1 MKSMRTEQRGTP
13 IAVALL
19 FLAAVACGDKPADR
33 REEIYDLK
41 TEATPANVERI
52 RELLDDEDGT
62 VRAYAVHAL
71 VEIGVPDATTLAL
84 EALSDRDSYTRRI
97 AARALEDLGD
107 PAAVPAL
114 GRTVVED
121 EDYRVREWAADA
133 LAAIGTDDAI
143 SELTRALEDPVKEVR
158 LAAVKG
164 IVKRRPEAAVD
175 SLVSMVLEDPEWEI
189 RVQAAAALGKID
201 REDVLPAL
209 EEAANDPNEFVRA
222 AVASALRLDEP

>member
-1 MKSMRTEQRGTP
+1 MIEQRLGTRTV
-13 IAVALL
+13 VALL
-19 FLAAVACGDKPADR
+19 LLGALACSDKPADR
-33 REEIYDLK
+33 RAQIYDLK
-41 TEATPANVERI
+41 TEATPEGVERI

-71 VEIGVPDATTLAL
+71 VEIGVPDATALAL
-84 EALSDRDSYTRRI
+84 EALSDPDSYTRRI
-97 AARALEDLGD
+97 AARALEDLAD
-107 PAAVPAL
+107 PTAVPAL
-114 GRTVVED
+114 GKTVVED

-133 LAAIGTDDAI
+133 LAAIGTEAAI
-143 SELTRALEDPVKEVR
+143 LELTRALEDPVKEVR

-164 IVKRRPEAAVD
+164 IVKRQPEAAVD
-175 SLVSMVLEDPEWEI
+175 AFVSMVLEDPEWEI

-201 REDVLPAL
+201 REDVVPAL

>member
-1 MKSMRTEQRGTP
+1 MLRKQCGAR
-13 IAVALL
+13 ILFALVV
-19 FLAAVACGDKPADR
+19 LATLACGDKPADR
-33 REEIYDLK
+33 REKIYDLK
-41 TEATPANVERI
+41 TEATPENVERI
-52 RELLDDEDGT
+52 RALLDDEDGT

-71 VEIGVPDATTLAL
+71 VEVGVTDATTVAL
-84 EALSDRDSYTRRI
+84 DALSDPDSYTRRI

-107 PAAVPAL
+107 PNAVPAL

-133 LAAIGTDDAI
+133 LAAIGTEEAV

-164 IVKRRPEAAVD
+164 IVKRQPEAAVD
-175 SLVSMVLEDPEWEI
+175 SFVSMVLEDPEWEI

-201 REDVLPAL
+201 REDVVPAL